1 MFRFFVAFANTTMQ
15 DLSELHPII
24 LESLIE
30 RAWNARINDATDPLG
45 HPDHRSDIFGRPPEL
60 LVPFIPQAGTPA
72 PFAVPRIPPRT
83 GNIDVLALAQRIETF
98 RAQLRWHHLIYA
110 YMIEN
115 TRMLDV
121 FRRVIDTF
129 VHGERLGTLSAA
141 SQRWLWTTEELFYK
155 DPPPFSQTTQTS
167 WIRPVPAATRANAYQ
182 RLFGMTLNTTDAAK
196 QPFQAAEHAN
206 ADFVTVFDEILFELW
221 QGRANFANQVGA
233 KPTDDAKIAERITR
247 LSEMLLARRANGTL
261 SREEFWAI
269 TTMSWFHETLDTK
282 THPLM
287 IDLRADAP
295 SPEERLFQ
303 IAQRVGYPAHGLAK
317 SYFEL
322 AEPMSRILIDIEQGL
337 FNNADAVPALYTP
350 TVAPDP
356 PGPSVDVDT
365 IITHWSIIRGRDV
378 KAKRVA
384 AA

>member
-1 MFRFFVAFANTTMQ
+1 
-15 DLSELHPII
+15 
-24 LESLIE
+24 
-30 RAWNARINDATDPLG
+30 
-45 HPDHRSDIFGRPPEL
+45 
-60 LVPFIPQAGTPA
+60 
-72 PFAVPRIPPRT
+72 VPRIPPRS
-83 GNIDVLALAQRIETF
+83 GAIDVLALARSVDNFQN
-98 RAQLRWHHLIYA
+98 ALRWHHLIYA

-115 TRMLDV
+115 TRILDV

-141 SQRWLWTTEELFYK
+141 SQRWLWTTEELFFR
-155 DPPPFSQTTQTS
+155 DPPPFSVTSQTS
-167 WIRPVPAATRANAYQ
+167 WIRRTPDEIRPNAYH
-182 RLFGMTLNTTDAAK
+182 RLFRMTLNTTDANK

-206 ADFVTVFDEILFELW
+206 ADFVQVFDEILFELW

-303 IAQRVGYPAHGLAK
+303 IAQRVGSPAHGLAK
-317 SYFEL
+317 SYFEI
-322 AEPMSRILIDIEQGL
+322 AEPLSRILIDIEQGIY
-337 FNNADAVPALYTP
+337 NAADAVPALYTP

-356 PGPSVDVDT
+356 PGPSVDIDL